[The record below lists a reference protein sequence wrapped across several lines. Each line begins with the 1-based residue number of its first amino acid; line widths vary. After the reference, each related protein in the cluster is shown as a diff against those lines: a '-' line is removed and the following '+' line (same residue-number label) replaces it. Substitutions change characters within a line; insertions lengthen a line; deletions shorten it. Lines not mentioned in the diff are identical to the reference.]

1 MNDGLERVIDSPES
15 ANESLASVR
24 AQRLQKKKWPVGF
37 GFRLLVGLTGGGA
50 KGERGPIDKST
61 RQPMVMCISTGGAG
75 QLADSNPHE
84 ASPVTILGW
93 LRVIQ
98 PIRLAFLIRQGK

>member
-1 MNDGLERVIDSPES
+1 M
-15 ANESLASVR
+15 
-24 AQRLQKKKWPVGF
+24 
-37 GFRLLVGLTGGGA
+37 GLTGGGA

-75 QLADSNPHE
+75 HLTDSNPQE
-84 ASPVTILGW
+84 ASPVAILGW

-98 PIRLAFLIRQGK
+98 PIRLACLTRQ